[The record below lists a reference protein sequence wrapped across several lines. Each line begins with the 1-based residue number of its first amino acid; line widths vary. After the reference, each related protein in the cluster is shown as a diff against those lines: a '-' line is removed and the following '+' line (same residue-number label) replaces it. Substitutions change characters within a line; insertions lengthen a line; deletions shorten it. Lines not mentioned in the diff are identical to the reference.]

1 MREAATRSYYVYILA
16 NRYRTIYVGMTND
29 LQRRLFEHK
38 QRLAPGFTS
47 RYGIDRL
54 VHVEVGS
61 DVYGIRARERQI
73 KGWVRRR
80 KIELIEQD
88 NPEWRDLSDDWL

>member
-1 MREAATRSYYVYILA
+1 MRETATRSYYVYILA

-61 DVYGIRARERQI
+61 DVYGMRSRERQI
-73 KGWVRRR
+73 KGWTRR
-80 KIELIEQD
+80 KKITLIEER
-88 NPEWRDLSDDWL
+88 NPEWRDLSEDWL